1 MDNEETLGMAFGALA
16 GEFVRTQVV
25 PELDAVRFATYASK
39 SGILSANKDLSSSD
53 DIPALIDAALADMGD
68 NDVPVEG
75 KILFVSETVYK
86 LLKGDITRYV
96 ANSDNGINRTIET
109 FEGMPV
115 IRVPQNR
122 FNTAVTLYD
131 GSTSGQEAGGYIVP
145 ASTSYKINFM
155 VVHPSA
161 VVQVV
166 KHAVPAI
173 FTPENNILSD
183 GYLFRYRV
191 YGGNFVE
198 ANKVK
203 GIYLHRAATA
213 NS

>member
-1 MDNEETLGMAFGALA
+1 MAG
-16 GEFVRTQVV
+16 T
-25 PELDAVRFATYASK
+25 
-39 SGILSANKDLSSSD
+39 SGILSANKDLSGSD
-53 DIPALIDAALADMGD
+53 DIPALIDTALATMGD

-75 KILFVSETVYK
+75 KVLFVSEDTYK
-86 LLKGDITRYV
+86 FLKGDITRYV

-122 FNTAVTLYD
+122 FNTAITLYD

-166 KHAVPAI
+166 KHVAPKI
-173 FTPENNILSD
+173 FTPEQVFDFD
-183 GYLFRYRV
+183 GYKFNYRI
-191 YGGNFVE
+191 YHDIFVE